1 MSFRLSVYGVNAIGM
16 GDPSWTTATTLA
28 PPPQPP
34 NLLCSEA
41 GPNYLKLKWK
51 PPGNLSTLTT
61 MQYYYYLEKENDNGK
76 FSPVNKFAI
85 IIQAKFMI

>member
-1 MSFRLSVYGVNAIGM
+1 M

-34 NLLCSEA
+34 NLFCSEA

-51 PPGNLSTLTT
+51 PPGNSSALTT
-61 MQYYYYLEKENDNGK
+61 MQYYYYLAKENDNGK
-76 FSPVNKFAI
+76 FSPVCKLQLLSKQIHNIVIRNLNFNFCLI
-85 IIQAKFMI
+85 